1 MPIDAAIALAAAMD
15 VTPPAPCPPL
25 PTPAQRA
32 WQDIAFTGFIHF
44 GPNTFTDRE
53 WGHGDEPAS
62 VFSPTSLDARQW
74 VRVMKDAGI
83 GGVVITAKHHDGF
96 CNWPTALSRHS
107 VRSSPWK
114 DGRGDVLREL
124 SDACREAGMRFGV
137 YLSPW
142 DRNNPA
148 YGTGEPY
155 NQYFRDQLREVLTGY
170 GPVFEVW
177 FDGAC
182 GEGPNGKRQHYD
194 FPSFERTVREL
205 QPQAVIFS
213 DVGPDIRWV
222 GNEQGWAG
230 ETCWSMLK
238 VKGHGRGADNPPPTK
253 SLTEG
258 DEDGEAWIPAEC
270 DVSIRPGWFHHAHED
285 DKVKSPAQLFDLWER
300 SVGHN
305 ANFHLNFPVDRR
317 GLIHERDAAAA
328 RGLRALV
335 DATYGPGTDLARGR
349 DTAVTQVRGLV
360 PGGAYEQP
368 ARSDYDGSKAVD
380 GDPATY
386 WATEEGT
393 KEASIEVELDESRPF
408 DRVMLAEPIAL
419 GQRVRR
425 FRVSV
430 PAGPGT
436 SNNRRDWRTLA
447 EGTTIGHRRIVRVPL
462 TNAPC
467 VRIEVLDAR
476 ACPLLSHVGVHR
488 TMPGAAGA
496 WPPTAP

>member
-1 MPIDAAIALAAAMD
+1 VPIDAALALAAAMD

-32 WQDIAFTGFIHF
+32 WQDIGFTGFIHF

-53 WGHGDEPAS
+53 WGHGDEPAA
-62 VFSPTSLDARQW
+62 VFSPTALDARQW

-114 DGRGDVLREL
+114 QGSGDVLREL

-148 YGTGEPY
+148 YGTGEAY
-155 NQYFRDQLREVLTGY
+155 NQYFRDQLREVLTSY

-182 GEGPNGKRQHYD
+182 GEGPNGKRQQYD

-205 QPQAVIFS
+205 QPNAVIFS

-238 VKGHGRGADNPPPTK
+238 AKGHGRGADNPPPTR

-270 DVSIRPGWFHHAHED
+270 DVSIRPGWFYHAHED
-285 DKVKSPAQLFDLWER
+285 DKVKGPAQLFDLWER
-300 SVGHN
+300 SIGHN

-328 RGLRALV
+328 RGLRTLV
-335 DATYGPGTDLARGR
+335 DAAYGPGTDLARGR
-349 DTAVTQVRGLV
+349 TTAVTQVRGV
-360 PGGAYEQP
+360 TPGGAHERP
-368 ARSDYDGSKAVD
+368 TGSPFDGSKAVD

-386 WATEEGT
+386 WATDDGT
-393 KEASIEVELDESRPF
+393 RAATIEVELDPMRAF
-408 DRVMLAEPIAL
+408 DRVVLAEPIEL

-430 PAGPGT
+430 PADPGT
-436 SNNRRDWRTLA
+436 SNDRRDWRTIA

-462 TNAPC
+462 TSAPC
-467 VRIEVLDAR
+467 VRIEILDAR
-476 ACPLLSHVGVHR
+476 ACPLVSHVGVHR
-488 TMPGAAGA
+488 TVPGAAGA
-496 WPPTAP
+496 WPPP

>member
-1 MPIDAAIALAAAMD
+1 MPIDAALALVAAMD

-32 WQDIAFTGFIHF
+32 WQDIGFTGFIHF

-53 WGHGDEPAS
+53 WGHGDEPAA
-62 VFSPTSLDARQW
+62 VFDPTALDARQW

-114 DGRGDVLREL
+114 EGNGDVLREL

-148 YGTGEPY
+148 YGTGEAY
-155 NQYFRDQLREVLTGY
+155 NRYFRDQLREVLTSY

-182 GEGPNGKRQHYD
+182 GEGPNGRRQQYD

-205 QPQAVIFS
+205 QPNAVIFS

-270 DVSIRPGWFHHAHED
+270 DVSIRPGWFYHAHED
-285 DKVKSPAQLFDLWER
+285 DKVKGPAQLFDLWER

-335 DATYGPGTDLARGR
+335 DAAYGPGTDLARGR
-349 DTAVTQVRGLV
+349 TTAVSQARGTH
-360 PGGAYEQP
+360 
-368 ARSDYDGSKAVD
+368 DGSKAVD
-380 GDPATY
+380 GDPATS
-386 WATEEGT
+386 WATADGT
-393 KEASIEVELDESRPF
+393 REATIEVELDPSRAF
-408 DRVMLAEPIAL
+408 DRVVLAEPIEH

-430 PAGPGT
+430 PAGPGP
-436 SNNRRDWRTLA
+436 SDNRRDWRTLA
-447 EGTTIGHRRIVRVPL
+447 EGTTIGHRRIVRVP
-462 TNAPC
+462 TTAAQC
-467 VRIEVLDAR
+467 VRIEILDAR
-476 ACPLLSHVGVHR
+476 ACPLISHVGVHR
-488 TMPGAAGA
+488 TVPGAAGA
-496 WPPTAP
+496 WPPGPPPAP